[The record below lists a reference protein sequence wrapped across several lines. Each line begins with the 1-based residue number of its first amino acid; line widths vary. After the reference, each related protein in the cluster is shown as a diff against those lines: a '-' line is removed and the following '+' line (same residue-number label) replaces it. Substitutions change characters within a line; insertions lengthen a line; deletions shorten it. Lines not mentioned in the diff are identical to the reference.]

1 ISERRIDRLVNPDK
15 SEGLP
20 AFLARNAGV
29 ESGFMI
35 AHVAAASLLNEAR
48 VLAHP
53 ASVDNVP
60 TSGGKEDHV
69 SMGMT
74 SAFKLR
80 SIVDLAENLFAIELL
95 AGAEA
100 LEHSHPSHA
109 GKGAERPFQP
119 ARTVAKPMTTDR
131 RLSGNDA

>member
-1 ISERRIDRLVNPDK
+1 
-15 SEGLP
+15 
-20 AFLARNAGV
+20 
-29 ESGFMI
+29 MI

-53 ASVDNVP
+53 ASVDNVT

-74 SAFKLR
+74 SALKLR

-100 LEHSHPSHA
+100 LEYRRPLRA
-109 GKGAERPFQP
+109 GKGVESAFKLVREVAAPLTADRP
-119 ARTVAKPMTTDR
+119 
-131 RLSGNDA
+131 LSGDIARLAEKIRAGAFDDL